1 MNQPIKVIWKYKNN
15 NRRTQY
21 AQYIFIGET
30 SSNLMKILNKIVNL
44 NFYDTLI
51 NLSKDEY
58 KSLEKNY
65 GTHWYKFFFNN
76 YHINS
81 QIYIIKES
89 TIQNNELTDK
99 YGKEWV
105 DLHIQGHQLMEKKI
119 IYSYQSL
126 IRDILESKNKKKVKE
141 KSFEP
146 DVDIKDFTTNKKLNL
161 DKIFKSKINQ
171 TGGLEDDEEIDIN
184 DLKSIEDDDDD
195 NQEQENKQEEDQEDQ
210 EQEQDDDKINK
221 EDDENID
228 NELVQEETD
237 VNLEELEELLLI
249 K

>member
-58 KSLEKNY
+58 KTLEKNY
-65 GTHWYKFFFNN
+65 GSDWYKSFFNN

-89 TIQNNELTDK
+89 TIQINEFTDK

-105 DLHIQGHQLMEKKI
+105 EQHIQGHQLMEKKI

-141 KSFEP
+141 KSFEL
-146 DVDIKDFTTNKKLNL
+146 DVDIKDFTTNKKLDLDLDISSDLSIIISRYNCDVSNNNNL
-161 DKIFKSKINQ
+161 INL
-171 TGGLEDDEEIDIN
+171 TG
-184 DLKSIEDDDDD
+184 
-195 NQEQENKQEEDQEDQ
+195 
-210 EQEQDDDKINK
+210 
-221 EDDENID
+221 
-228 NELVQEETD
+228 D
-237 VNLEELEELLLI
+237 VSNNN
-249 K
+249 